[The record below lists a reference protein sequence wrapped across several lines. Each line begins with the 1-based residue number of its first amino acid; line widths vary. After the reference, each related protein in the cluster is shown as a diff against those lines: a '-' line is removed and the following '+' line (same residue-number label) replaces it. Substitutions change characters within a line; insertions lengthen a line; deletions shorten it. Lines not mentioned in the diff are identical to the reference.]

1 MKSSAP
7 LLHAVTPADV
17 LDRTDLD
24 ARAAAIARGPKVAVH
39 ARAPGVPGRTLG
51 ALADRLRRATGTT
64 GTKVF
69 VNDRADV
76 AMIVKA
82 DGVHVPAAGLP
93 IAAVRALVG
102 PDVWIGRSV
111 HQPEEALEA
120 AEQGAD
126 YVFLGPIWVTASH
139 PGRAPLGLEAI
150 TRALPARV
158 VAIGGVTPERIAQC
172 RDAGAYGVAA
182 VSALW
187 RANDPASVV
196 DRMLLLLESEC

>member
-1 MKSSAP
+1 MKSSVP

-17 LDRTDLD
+17 LDRADLD
-24 ARAAAIARGPKVAVH
+24 ARAAAIARGPRVAVH
-39 ARAPGVPGRTLG
+39 ARVPGAPGRTLG
-51 ALADRLRRATGTT
+51 ALAERLRRATGTA
-64 GTKVF
+64 GGKVF

-76 AMIVKA
+76 ATIVKA
-82 DGVHVPAAGLP
+82 DGVHLPAAGLP
-93 IAAVRALVG
+93 IAAVRTLVG

-126 YVFLGPIWVTASH
+126 YVFLGPIWETASH

-158 VAIGGVTPERIAQC
+158 VAIGGVTPERVARC

-187 RANDPASVV
+187 QANDPGSVV
-196 DRMLLLLESEC
+196 DTMLLLLETER